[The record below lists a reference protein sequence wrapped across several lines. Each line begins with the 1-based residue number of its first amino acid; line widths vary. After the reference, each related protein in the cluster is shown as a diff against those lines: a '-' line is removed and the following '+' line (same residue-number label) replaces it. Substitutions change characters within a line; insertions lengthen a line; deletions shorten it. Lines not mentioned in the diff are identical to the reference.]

1 MKFWSV
7 DEPINKTL
15 IENPW
20 IVYCSILFAAQPANI
35 AESESG
41 VEARRMSCLFTDPIY
56 SAQPNKVSDCLLR
69 FFLPFLQDSLAD
81 AGALHRRCIL
91 ARCLYFYVRTELFIT
106 KSELFT
112 PFSLSSPSLGAPR
125 FFQHLLFTRRHARFS
140 VSLAAAI
147 SPQRAVYQS
156 PSPPSRRPDVTPAFS
171 FRNGRQRYVHA
182 ADAPNLA
189 VRLSMMYVVPFPGD
203 SGAGD

>member
-1 MKFWSV
+1 MKFWSL
-7 DEPINKTL
+7 DEPINKIL
-15 IENPW
+15 IA
-20 IVYCSILFAAQPANI
+20 SILFAAQPANI

-156 PSPPSRRPDVTPAFS
+156 KSLSPPSRRPDVTPAFS

-203 SGAGD
+203 SGTGD